1 MSLNAMKCK
10 SYTCPSQTCMFDPRS
25 LHKGEN
31 FCVCRKKAK
40 IDSHHARLC
49 GKVKKY
55 LSTLHNT
62 TVD

>member
-1 MSLNAMKCK
+1 
-10 SYTCPSQTCMFDPRS
+10 MFDPRS

-31 FCVCRKKAK
+31 FCVCRKEAK